1 MLESLAACGEQ
12 ENENENSDLEMY
24 FTVNLAFANYL
35 DQLDETID
43 IPIERNW
50 THQMHIL
57 PISIEPF
64 QINQDLW
71 QAPKTLKEYI
81 TQYQANRKSLNIK
94 EKSLK
99 DPTLNTFLSSYM
111 VDVIMF
117 VTGILTNF
125 NIYNHVHAMWT
136 V

>member
-1 MLESLAACGEQ
+1 
-12 ENENENSDLEMY
+12 MY

-50 THQMHIL
+50 MHQTHVL

-64 QINQDLW
+64 HMSQNLK

-81 TQYQANRKSLNIK
+81 DQYQENRQSLDIK
-94 EKSLK
+94 EKK
-99 DPTLNTFLSSYM
+99 IKEPTYNTFLSSYM
-111 VDVIMF
+111 VDVILF
-117 VTGILTNF
+117 VTGILTVILTF
-125 NIYNHVHAMWT
+125 LIHVYT
-136 V
+136 VQTIKTKIHSN